1 MRQIRLL
8 KPNSVFYI
16 GKDRCKIVGNIT
28 MDSFVLDITTTNK
41 KKLKEGDYI
50 CLLED
55 SNIEYILRN
64 NNIISYELLTL
75 MGDRLLRDYGLLL
88 NQQKGDLIC

>member
-1 MRQIRLL
+1 MIF
-8 KPNSVFYI
+8 S
-16 GKDRCKIVGNIT
+16 
-28 MDSFVLDITTTNK
+28 SFKKTSAKVSIPSKQRIITTTNK